1 MAPAGG
7 AASAGEAA
15 PLRKS
20 LVTKGSAAATQARE
34 AERGM
39 ASAAQSEG
47 ARGAPQALRKF
58 LVPKGSSAAALA
70 LEAKRCTPSMQVPPV
85 CEAIGAALPPAPPA
99 RALEACPSAAAR
111 LVLLYAASYG
121 LDTRLGIICF
131 DVEADLVLLD
141 LERLKRAVKACSAR
155 EHHSRFE
162 NAVKELSVERRAGL
176 LNIRP
181 GGASPPAP
189 LARARLGVWP
199 LTQPDLEELRR
210 SATVGGL
217 EVAGQQHPHALLR
230 KLRDQVGKLPHHEAA
245 KACSEGVPAW
255 GHPLLSDHLAAH
267 RRLPAFLARLTGA
280 EPSPLVFH
288 IRFGLRS
295 TEQRLRSAQEYAQD
309 FRQVGGAVEALE
321 ALVGDAYVPRPPAA
335 REER

>member
-1 MAPAGG
+1 
-7 AASAGEAA
+7 
-15 PLRKS
+15 
-20 LVTKGSAAATQARE
+20 
-34 AERGM
+34 M

-58 LVPKGSSAAALA
+58 LVPKGRSAAALA
-70 LEAKRCTPSMQVPPV
+70 LEAKRCTPSTQVPPV
-85 CEAIGAALPPAPPA
+85 CEAIGAALPLAPPA
-99 RALEACPSAAAR
+99 RAFEACPSAAAR

-181 GGASPPAP
+181 GGASRGSAASTEGAPPAP
-189 LARARLGVWP
+189 SARARLGVWP